1 MWSRAKKAG
10 QRDKATC
17 PICGKTFK
25 TGEYY
30 EFHVKTSH
38 PFGIS
43 ANNFNYRL
51 GSQDR
56 SDATTSGTNKTLSA
70 QSKQVC
76 KTLINSSDP
85 EVNMKGLLCKW
96 HSMI

>member
-1 MWSRAKKAG
+1 MDPYTCPFHPQNLEYIREAKNLNLWSRAKKVG
-10 QRDKATC
+10 QRDKAEC
-17 PICGKTFK
+17 PICRKTFK

-38 PFGIS
+38 PFGIN

-56 SDATTSGTNKTLSA
+56 SDTATSGANKTLSA
-70 QSKQVC
+70 QA
-76 KTLINSSDP
+76 
-85 EVNMKGLLCKW
+85 
-96 HSMI
+96 

>member
-1 MWSRAKKAG
+1 MDPYTCPFHPSNLEYIREAKNLALWKRAKKVG
-10 QRDKATC
+10 QRDKAEC
-17 PICGKTFK
+17 PICRKTFK

-43 ANNFNYRL
+43 ANNFEYKL

-56 SDATTSGTNKTLSA
+56 GLPAVPGGN
-70 QSKQVC
+70 QKQ
-76 KTLINSSDP
+76 
-85 EVNMKGLLCKW
+85 
-96 HSMI
+96 